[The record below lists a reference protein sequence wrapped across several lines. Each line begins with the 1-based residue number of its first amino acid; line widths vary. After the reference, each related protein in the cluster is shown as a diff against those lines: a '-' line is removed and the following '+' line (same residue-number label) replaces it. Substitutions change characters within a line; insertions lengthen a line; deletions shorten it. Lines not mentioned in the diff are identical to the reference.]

1 MSLSSSRLQTAL
13 DADILSKLQA
23 AYPIDTNL
31 RTADKVTIA
40 AGQQALANSIGD
52 PTGSDVISEIVNHAV
67 VPSTVAVTSVGGV
80 STGSGTSG
88 PGTGTATGTVT

>member
-23 AYPIDTNL
+23 AYPIDSAL
-31 RTADKVTIA
+31 RTADKDTIA

-52 PTGSDVISEIVNHAV
+52 PTGADVIKEIVTNAV
-67 VPSTVAVTSVGGV
+67 VPSTVAVTSVTGVTSGV
-80 STGSGTSG
+80 STSG
-88 PGTGTATGTVT
+88 PGAGTATGTVT